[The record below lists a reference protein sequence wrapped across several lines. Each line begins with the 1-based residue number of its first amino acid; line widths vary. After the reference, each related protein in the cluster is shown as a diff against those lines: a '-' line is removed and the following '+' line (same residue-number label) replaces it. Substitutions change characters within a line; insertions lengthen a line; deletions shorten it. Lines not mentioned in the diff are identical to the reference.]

1 MKIQLNRNGIQMGG
15 KGIGKSTCEYGV
27 GIKNKIKYT
36 NLERHHSIFL
46 YLGMGETYSSL
57 KLFKW

>member
-1 MKIQLNRNGIQMGG
+1 MGG